1 MTSITKKILDLNEKK
16 ELLEKGGGDAA
27 ISKQEASGK
36 LTARNRILS
45 LLDEGSF
52 HEYDLFVQHDSHDFG
67 MEKKKLP
74 GDGVITG
81 TGTISGKPVCIYAQD
96 FTVAGGSLGLAHAR
110 KITKIMDHALKLK
123 MPIIGINDS
132 GGARIQEGVG
142 ALAGYGEIFYRNTIA
157 SGVIPQISVILG
169 PCAGGAVYSPALTDF
184 VFVVDR
190 KRVV

>member
-81 TGTISGKPVCIYAQD
+81 TGTISGK
-96 FTVAGGSLGLAHAR
+96 
-110 KITKIMDHALKLK
+110 
-123 MPIIGINDS
+123 
-132 GGARIQEGVG
+132 
-142 ALAGYGEIFYRNTIA
+142 
-157 SGVIPQISVILG
+157 
-169 PCAGGAVYSPALTDF
+169 
-184 VFVVDR
+184 DR
-190 KRVV
+190 KSVV